1 MLTSSRL
8 EHTLPSCVPH
18 LSPRALSS
26 TAIDE
31 RPAENCRRGFL
42 GAPAAAWGRGSPH
55 RGPCPPARA
64 GCFLK
69 RGAGG
74 ADGGWRQSSG
84 LKGRPPPL
92 VRLCAGVT
100 WSPLLFLLAP
110 QRGPL
115 VRALLASY
123 CSQLPPPAG
132 QSGLQSLVVSLYSV
146 AQGDVCAGASTRVK
160 GPRIPA
166 SPLGRRANSHAWSR
180 PPQSSWE

>member
-1 MLTSSRL
+1 MRGQ
-8 EHTLPSCVPH
+8 
-18 LSPRALSS
+18 
-26 TAIDE
+26 
-31 RPAENCRRGFL
+31 RRIAGEAFL
-42 GAPAAAWGRGSPH
+42 GLLLQLGGGEALTGALALPPGQAASLNG
-55 RGPCPPARA
+55 
-64 GCFLK
+64 
-69 RGAGG
+69 GAGG
-74 ADGGWRQSSG
+74 ADGRWRQSSG